1 MTEQKALTPF
11 QQALLDSVLAEYRD
25 IPVEDTGVPF
35 SEAFL
40 KKADKLLRA
49 AGGPVSFRTR
59 RILRGILIAAL
70 IAALLA
76 GTVLAIPA
84 VREGLIGFSLYSRGE
99 SYGVRF
105 DPEAVATAPDS
116 IETPYTLGYLPDGYM
131 KETEYIHGTVAVLEW
146 VNSEEE
152 YIGFSQFT
160 MPDRLDDHWIILG
173 DGDDPRKTVL
183 MGDYMTQII
192 YNKYVYLVTW
202 TDNEYFFVLELPRSM
217 DEKTLE
223 QIFLSCQPAP

>member
-1 MTEQKALTPF
+1 MDRLALLLKTTIRLSSAKALPIVRSYEGISSI
-11 QQALLDSVLAEYRD
+11 SVIR
-25 IPVEDTGVPF
+25 
-35 SEAFL
+35 S
-40 KKADKLLRA
+40 A
-49 AGGPVSFRTR
+49 ARTW
-59 RILRGILIAAL
+59 
-70 IAALLA
+70 LA

-105 DPEAVATAPDS
+105 DPEAVATAPDR
-116 IETPYTLGYLPDGYM
+116 IETVYTLGYLPDGYM
-131 KETEYIHGTVAVLEW
+131 KETEYIHGTVAVFEW

-152 YIGFSQFT
+152 YISFSQFT
-160 MPDRLDDHWIILG
+160 MPDRFDDHWMILG

-202 TDNEYFFVLELPRSM
+202 TDNEYFFVLELPCSM

-223 QIFLSCQPAP
+223 QIFLSCQPVP